1 MKKPDIF
8 DPSKKYVFTNWSTE
22 AWEYKY
28 ANPDFQFIPPPN
40 ADDYT
45 QKEIKRMWEAAYKK
59 DYYRT
64 IRVPAGGVVEV
75 PEWLAF
81 LMTKHF
87 VDREYVKAV
96 EGKHGSMARS
106 ANGGKPNEQAES
118 EMLTMHSS
126 SFRDE
131 LEDKTIRLI
140 SSTEESP
147 VLAALREQIRQ
158 EERAKL
164 IKKGET
170 ELEIQAIEAKPTIKK
185 EEEFAGLNTD
195 NETTLNQGSAK

>member
-8 DPSKKYVFTNWSTE
+8 DPAKKYVFTNWSAE
-22 AWEYKY
+22 DWEFKY
-28 ANPDFQFIPPPN
+28 ANPDFKFVPPAN

-45 QKEIKRMWEAAYKK
+45 QKELKRMWDIAYKTN
-59 DYYRT
+59 YYKT
-64 IRVPAGGVVEV
+64 TKVKAGELVEV

-81 LMTKHF
+81 LMAKHF

-96 EGKHGSMARS
+96 EDKHGPLSKA
-106 ANGGKPNEQAES
+106 ANKGVTNEKAES

-131 LEDKTIRLI
+131 LEEKTIRII

-147 VLAALREQIRQ
+147 ALVALREQIRA

-164 IKKGET
+164 AEKGKI
-170 ELEIQAIEAKPTIKK
+170 ELDIQTKEKELKPKKK
-185 EEEFAGLNTD
+185 E
-195 NETTLNQGSAK
+195 